1 MNTPFSL
8 GGQEQNVQEEFL
20 STAAWV
26 EVTLEPVGEPAGGQP
41 YVRHNETTA
50 ATFPKGLQLPVQ
62 SPQLILILLW
72 TACLTDEKNCAG
84 EFVLHVSVSNV
95 L

>member
-8 GGQEQNVQEEFL
+8 GGLEQNVQEEFL

-26 EVTLEPVGEPAGGQP
+26 EVTLEPVGEPTGGQP
-41 YVRHNETTA
+41 YVRHKETTA

-62 SPQLILILLW
+62 SPWLILILLW
-72 TACLTDEKNCAG
+72 TACLTD
-84 EFVLHVSVSNV
+84 
-95 L
+95 

>member
-8 GGQEQNVQEEFL
+8 GGLEQNVQEEFL

-26 EVTLEPVGEPAGGQP
+26 EVTLEPVGEPTGGQP
-41 YVRHNETTA
+41 YVRHKETTA

-62 SPQLILILLW
+62 RPWLILILLW
-72 TACLTDEKNCAG
+72 TACLTD
-84 EFVLHVSVSNV
+84 
-95 L
+95 